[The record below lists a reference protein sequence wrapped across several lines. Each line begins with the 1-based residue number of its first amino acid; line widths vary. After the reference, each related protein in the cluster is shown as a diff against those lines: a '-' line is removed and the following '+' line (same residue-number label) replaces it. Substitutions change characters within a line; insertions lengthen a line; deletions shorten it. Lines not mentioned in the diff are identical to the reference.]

1 MEIANS
7 IICWIIDELDED
19 DLNYPLTVQEAAN
32 TIGISYSIMM
42 DSVMS
47 ANLIADWYCN
57 CRSIGSSTCEGMQ

>member
-19 DLNYPLTVQEAAN
+19 DFNYPLTIQEAAN

-57 CRSIGSSTCEGMQ
+57 CRGIGSSKGEGVQ